1 MLPQSTSNTGPEYAG
16 PAALQAIQHALYA
29 QRALLSAL
37 PGTFCQG
44 RTFGLMNANR
54 HDALERLEQADWPAR
69 VLLHLPRTDSE
80 MLCPLLAEL
89 GYACDPPYD
98 LLVGAAEEVR
108 CRTQSLAASPLPP
121 GWRTERLHAATPSRH
136 VRALQMLQQDAGLT
150 PVPGWVL
157 RGLDG
162 HTRTTLLMD
171 STDGVRGAVSLQR
184 LVFGGEPASMG
195 FGLCIAPEQ
204 AGRGLAQLLNARA
217 MTQAIKAG
225 ARWTMEIVAPT
236 SSASRR
242 VNEACGLARH
252 RTDCF
257 VFAQRLQSSQRDGDD
272 QHYNVSD
279 PPTTSSNRAPDTKSC
294 SKI

>member
-1 MLPQSTSNTGPEYAG
+1 MPTQSTSQTDPEYAG
-16 PAALQAIQHALYA
+16 PAALQAVQRTLHAH
-29 QRALLSAL
+29 RALLSAL

-44 RTFGLMNANR
+44 RTFGFMNANR

-80 MLCPLLAEL
+80 MICPPLAEL
-89 GYACDPPYD
+89 GYACDSPYD
-98 LLVGAAEEVR
+98 LLVGTAENVR
-108 CRTQSLAASPLPP
+108 CRTQALASSPLPP
-121 GWRTERLHAATPSRH
+121 GWRTKPLHADTPARH

-162 HTRTTLLMD
+162 RTCTTLLMD
-171 STDGVRGAVSLQR
+171 STDAVRGAVSLQS
-184 LVFGGEPASMG
+184 LVFGSEPASMG

-204 AGRGLAQLLNARA
+204 VGRGLAQRLNARA
-217 MTQAIKAG
+217 MAQAVEAG

-236 SSASRR
+236 GSASRR

-252 RTDCF
+252 PTDCF
-257 VFAQRLQSSQRDGDD
+257 VFAQRLQSTCSETAAT
-272 QHYNVSD
+272 NTTT
-279 PPTTSSNRAPDTKSC
+279 TTSNS
-294 SKI
+294 